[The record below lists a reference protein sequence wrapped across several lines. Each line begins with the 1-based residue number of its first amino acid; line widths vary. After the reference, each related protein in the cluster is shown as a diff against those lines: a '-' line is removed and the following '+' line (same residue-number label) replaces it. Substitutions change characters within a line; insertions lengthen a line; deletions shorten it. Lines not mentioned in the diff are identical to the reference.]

1 MAVTK
6 KAKKFWVHL
15 PRNWIIWKTQGE
27 TGEECQGEDRAE
39 VGFDHSLLCVK
50 NCDAEEKLGSVY
62 AVLRTAGEY

>member
-6 KAKKFWVHL
+6 KAKKCRVHL

-39 VGFDHSLLCVK
+39 VGFDHSSLCVK
-50 NCDAEEKLGSVY
+50 DCDAGEKLGSVC
-62 AVLRTAGEY
+62 AALRRAGEC